1 MSKEERSGGEQ
12 SEPSALFPE
21 WSTGAFRVALSLLAL
36 AALGIPATLWAWER
50 TPYVEGT
57 QDPKEQPV
65 KFDHRHHVR
74 DDGIPCLY
82 CHADAERTSVA
93 GVPAVSL
100 CMGCHGQIW
109 TESPELEP
117 VRRAYFNG
125 APLAWERVTRLPHFV
140 FFDHASHV
148 TRGVG
153 CVTCHGHVDSMAEVY
168 AVEPFTMK
176 FCLDCHRAPE
186 PRLQPRDRVA
196 DFDWQPSAAATAR
209 VRAELAADPVHPG
222 TDCTTCHR

>member
-1 MSKEERSGGEQ
+1 M
-12 SEPSALFPE
+12 
-21 WSTGAFRVALSLLAL
+21 FRLAL
-36 AALGIPATLWAWER
+36 GALALGALAIPTTLWAWER
-50 TPYVEGT
+50 TPYVRGT
-57 QDPKEQPV
+57 DDPKDQPV

-82 CHADAERTSVA
+82 CHADAARAAYA

-100 CMGCHGQIW
+100 CMGCHNQIW

-117 VRRAYFNG
+117 VRRAYFEG

-153 CVTCHGHVDSMAEVY
+153 CVTCHGQVDSMAEVY

-176 FCLDCHRAPE
+176 FCLDCHREPE
-186 PRLQPRDRVA
+186 RSLRPRSEVA
-196 DFDWQPSAAATAR
+196 SVDFQPSPESSAR
-209 VRAELAADPVHPG
+209 VRSELAAAPVHPG